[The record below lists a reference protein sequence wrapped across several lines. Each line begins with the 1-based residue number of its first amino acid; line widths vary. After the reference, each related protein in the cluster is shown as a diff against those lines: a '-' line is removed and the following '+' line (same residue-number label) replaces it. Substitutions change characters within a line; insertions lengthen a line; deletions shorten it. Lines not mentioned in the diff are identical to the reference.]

1 MKDEQIKSLIKEVL
15 QEENMQRTKALQKEK
30 AMRTQMYKDFIST
43 AVGIIINT
51 VLISLIP
58 IFIIFW
64 AGFNFLTGVV
74 VTVFA
79 ALIVVIT
86 YASIKDNNET
96 REERVNKILK
106 KD

>member
-30 AMRTQMYKDFIST
+30 AMRTQMYEDSINA
-43 AVGIIINT
+43 AVGIII
-51 VLISLIP
+51 ISFIP

-86 YASIKDNNET
+86 YASIKDDNET
-96 REERVNKILK
+96 REERVNEILK

>member
-15 QEENMQRTKALQKEK
+15 QEENIQHTKALQKEK
-30 AMRTQMYKDFIST
+30 AMRVQMYKDSIST
-43 AVGIIINT
+43 TVGIII
-51 VLISLIP
+51 ISLIP

-74 VTVFA
+74 VTVFS

-86 YASIKDNNET
+86 YASIKDDNET

-106 KD
+106 ED

>member
-30 AMRTQMYKDFIST
+30 AMRTQMYKDSIST
-43 AVGIIINT
+43 AVGIII
-51 VLISLIP
+51 ISLIP

-79 ALIVVIT
+79 ALVVVIT
-86 YASIKDNNET
+86 YASIKDDNET

>member
-30 AMRTQMYKDFIST
+30 AMRTQMYKDSIST
-43 AVGIIINT
+43 AVGIII
-51 VLISLIP
+51 ISLIP

-86 YASIKDNNET
+86 YASIKDDNET
-96 REERVNKILK
+96 REERVNEILK

>member
-1 MKDEQIKSLIKEVL
+1 MKDEPIKSLIKEVL

-30 AMRTQMYKDFIST
+30 AMRTQMYKDSIST
-43 AVGIIINT
+43 AVGIII
-51 VLISLIP
+51 ISLIP

-86 YASIKDNNET
+86 YASIKDDNET
-96 REERVNKILK
+96 REERVNEILK

>member
-30 AMRTQMYKDFIST
+30 AMRTQMYEDSINA
-43 AVGIIINT
+43 AVGIII
-51 VLISLIP
+51 ISFIP

-86 YASIKDNNET
+86 YASIKDDNET

>member
-30 AMRTQMYKDFIST
+30 AMRTQMYKDSISA
-43 AVGIIINT
+43 AVGIII
-51 VLISLIP
+51 ISFIP

-86 YASIKDNNET
+86 YASIKDDNET
-96 REERVNKILK
+96 REERVNEILK

>member
-30 AMRTQMYKDFIST
+30 AMRTQMYKDSIST

-51 VLISLIP
+51 VLISFIP

-86 YASIKDNNET
+86 YASIKDDNET

>member
-15 QEENMQRTKALQKEK
+15 QEENIQHTKALQKEK
-30 AMRTQMYKDFIST
+30 AMRVQMYKDSIST
-43 AVGIIINT
+43 TVGIII
-51 VLISLIP
+51 ISLIP

-86 YASIKDNNET
+86 YASIKDDNET

-106 KD
+106 ED